1 MPITPLHLGLLAPLN
16 HWLPGKVN
24 NLSFWIVTL
33 WLDASA
39 IAYYAF
45 GLEMGEFHGPT
56 THSFIAAFAIA
67 GMVACFGV
75 LYMLWIAATQARTT
89 LAAGQPWPW
98 VIGAFLGGFSHI
110 LLDAMVHS
118 EMLPIHPLPGNPFYW
133 GGMEWIT
140 GILIPPLVWLIAQ
153 YVSAGVHQAQRILA
167 VRRARKQKPAA

>member
-1 MPITPLHLGLLAPLN
+1 MPITPLHLGMLAPLN
-16 HWLPGKVN
+16 HWFPGKVN
-24 NLSFWIVTL
+24 NLAFWIVTL

-56 THSFIAAFAIA
+56 THSFIAAGAIA
-67 GMVACFGV
+67 GVVTV
-75 LYMLWIAATQARTT
+75 LGMFCISLKYLWHNVDIGPQVFSWAA
-89 LAAGQPWPW
+89 
-98 VIGAFLGGFSHI
+98 GAFLGGMTHI

-153 YVSAGVHQAQRILA
+153 YVSDGVHQAQRILA

>member
-24 NLSFWIVTL
+24 NLAFWIVTL

-39 IAYYAF
+39 IAYYAL

-56 THSFIAAFAIA
+56 THSFIAAFAIS
-67 GMVACFGV
+67 GMVACAGV
-75 LYMLWIAATQARTT
+75 LYMLWRATVHARST

-118 EMLPIHPLPGNPFYW
+118 EMLPIHPLPGNPFYC
-133 GGMEWIT
+133 GGMDMLS
-140 GILIPPLVWLIAQ
+140 GILAFSLFWLICQ
-153 YVSAGVHQAQRILA
+153 YVSYMGDQARKILA
-167 VRRARKQKPAA
+167 VTWLRKR

>member
-24 NLSFWIVTL
+24 NLAFWIVTL

-39 IAYYAF
+39 IAYYAL

-56 THSFIAAFAIA
+56 THSFIAAFAIS
-67 GMVACFGV
+67 GMVACAGV
-75 LYMLWIAATQARTT
+75 LYMLWRAAVHARST

-118 EMLPIHPLPGNPFYW
+118 EMLPFHPLPGNPFYW
-133 GGMEWIT
+133 GGMEPVS
-140 GILIPPLVWLIAQ
+140 ILLVPLAIWLTAQ
-153 YVSAGVHQAQRILA
+153 YVKGMVGLVQRSPGV
-167 VRRARKQKPAA
+167 ARLWKR